1 MASLTPILEESV
13 CEVCRE
19 SRRLCEELWEE
30 TIETCRECGRLSP
43 FGVRQEDGSMQC
55 DDCRCRVEEITESEL
70 AIECQHYTEKQA
82 REKKQNKIA
91 KTQKTGR

>member
-1 MASLTPILEESV
+1 MASFTPILEESV
-13 CEVCRE
+13 CGECRE
-19 SRRLCEELWEE
+19 CRRLWGEMWEE

-55 DDCRCRVEEITESEL
+55 DDCRCRVEEITESEF
-70 AIECQHYTEKQA
+70 AIEYQHYREKQA
-82 REKKQNKIA
+82 RKKKQNKIA